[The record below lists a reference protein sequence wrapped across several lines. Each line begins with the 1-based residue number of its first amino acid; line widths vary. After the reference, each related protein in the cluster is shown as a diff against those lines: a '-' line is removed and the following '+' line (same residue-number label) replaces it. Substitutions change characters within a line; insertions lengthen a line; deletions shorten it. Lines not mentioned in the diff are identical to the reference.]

1 MKMLTKLLAVVLSV
15 SALSFASAASA
26 QEAPDALVKR
36 ISQEVL
42 DAAKN
47 DKDIQSGNISQ
58 IIALVEQK
66 IIPYVDFERMT
77 SLAAG
82 RYWRQATPDQQKQL
96 ITQFRSLLIYTYSGA
111 LSQVRDQKIEFKPL
125 RADPADTEVEV
136 RSQVI
141 QSRGEPIQLNY
152 RLENCNR
159 LEMLTSM
166 SWVPGWSKPT
176 RVLSPAE
183 IQQGRH
189 RWADQDADRQ
199 EQATGITFFGQ
210 EIISGSRPLH
220 VQAQRIAY
228 RGQCQCHTGSRFA
241 CNRSRSGND

>member
-15 SALSFASAASA
+15 SALSFAGAASA

-58 IIALVEQK
+58 IISLVEQK

-82 RYWRQATPDQQKQL
+82 RFWRQATPDQQKQL

-152 RLENCNR
+152 RLEKLPTGWKMFDVNVMGAWLVEAYKGTFASEINKGGIDG
-159 LEMLTSM
+159 LIKTLTD
-166 SWVPGWSKPT
+166 KNKQ
-176 RVLSPAE
+176 LA
-183 IQQGRH
+183 
-189 RWADQDADRQ
+189 A
-199 EQATGITFFGQ
+199 
-210 EIISGSRPLH
+210 
-220 VQAQRIAY
+220 
-228 RGQCQCHTGSRFA
+228 
-241 CNRSRSGND
+241 RSSAKK

>member
-58 IIALVEQK
+58 IIGLVEQK

-152 RLENCNR
+152 RLEKLPTGWKMFDVNVMGAW
-159 LEMLTSM
+159 LVEAYKGTFASEISKGGIDGLIKTLTD
-166 SWVPGWSKPT
+166 KNKQ
-176 RVLSPAE
+176 LA
-183 IQQGRH
+183 
-189 RWADQDADRQ
+189 
-199 EQATGITFFGQ
+199 
-210 EIISGSRPLH
+210 
-220 VQAQRIAY
+220 
-228 RGQCQCHTGSRFA
+228 
-241 CNRSRSGND
+241 SRSSAKK